1 MAKFCGWQIWRSP
14 EFIKSETKRKQ
25 ARQKWKA
32 TLFWG
37 LGVAALLVLFLG
49 TKIFEVKVQ
58 DKQVLVNQMAAEIP
72 LVLESQKL
80 LEKLRQ
86 NKLGGID
93 PFGSINRLY
102 PFLGGTEGNLD
113 VWFTSAHFESRS
125 DIEIKGEGKN
135 VQLIN
140 RFLENIKIKN
150 VATLQLDRS
159 GKVRRQI
166 KSAAGK
172 HTFEVDIS
180 LSEETEGTKPATG
193 SLTNNPEVKQG

>member
-1 MAKFCGWQIWRSP
+1 MLSVGCSML
-14 EFIKSETKRKQ
+14 S
-25 ARQKWKA
+25 
-32 TLFWG
+32 
-37 LGVAALLVLFLG
+37 V
-49 TKIFEVKVQ
+49 
-58 DKQVLVNQMAAEIP
+58 
-72 LVLESQKL
+72 
-80 LEKLRQ
+80 
-86 NKLGGID
+86 
-93 PFGSINRLY
+93 
-102 PFLGGTEGNLD
+102 GNLD

>member
-1 MAKFCGWQIWRSP
+1 MVYFS
-14 EFIKSETKRKQ
+14 
-25 ARQKWKA
+25 
-32 TLFWG
+32 
-37 LGVAALLVLFLG
+37 
-49 TKIFEVKVQ
+49 
-58 DKQVLVNQMAAEIP
+58 
-72 LVLESQKL
+72 
-80 LEKLRQ
+80 
-86 NKLGGID
+86 
-93 PFGSINRLY
+93 
-102 PFLGGTEGNLD
+102 
-113 VWFTSAHFESRS
+113 HFESRS

-180 LSEETEGTKPATG
+180 LSEEAEDTKPATG
-193 SLTNNPEVKQG
+193 SLTKNPELKQG